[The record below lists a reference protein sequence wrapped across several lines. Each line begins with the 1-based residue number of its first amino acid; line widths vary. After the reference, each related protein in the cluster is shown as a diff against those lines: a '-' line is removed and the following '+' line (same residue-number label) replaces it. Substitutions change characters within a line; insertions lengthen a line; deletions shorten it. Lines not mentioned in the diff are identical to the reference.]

1 MTALPPLPDPP
12 PLWALAVRQPG
23 RPGAAAPGPGAPRE
37 TGAPLWRE
45 VLAATSEPR
54 AGIGPGALA

>member
-1 MTALPPLPDPP
+1 MTALPPLSDPP

-45 VLAATSEPR
+45 VLAVAPEPPVDL
-54 AGIGPGALA
+54 GPGAPA